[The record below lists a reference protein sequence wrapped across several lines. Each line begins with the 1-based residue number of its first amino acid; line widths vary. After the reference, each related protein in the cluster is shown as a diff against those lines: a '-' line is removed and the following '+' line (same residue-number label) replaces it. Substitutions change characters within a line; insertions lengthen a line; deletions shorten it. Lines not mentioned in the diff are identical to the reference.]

1 MSNIVKHE
9 SPTFQITT
17 LDEAMR
23 YATAIADAGI
33 VPQAFKRQPA
43 NILVAQEISK
53 ALGESVWVTMS
64 EMSIISGRPSFSAKF
79 MRSRVRQAGHR
90 LRESFDKETGT
101 ARAVIIR
108 SDDPEFEHV
117 AEWDQAKAE
126 QHQLWGKGHW
136 QKNPE
141 LMLKNRAL
149 SEVVREACYEV
160 MGGVAYTP
168 DEVQDFAPVRNDA
181 QRMDHHP
188 QQAPQAPQESVPY
201 WWTAKDQRDRDTYV
215 SDFTESLLAAE
226 RDGDEGRIGK
236 LSAFVERHGDG
247 DLVRMAQQTV
257 NRMRRN
263 AAQDAP
269 QDVEEVPVDPEGGP
283 TVVDAVENAQTV
295 LDAEVVN
302 A

>member
-9 SPTFQITT
+9 QSSFQIQT

-23 YATAIADAGI
+23 FSEAIAQAGI
-33 VPQAFKRQPA
+33 VPDSFKRQPA

-90 LRESFDKETGT
+90 LRESFDKETGV

-108 SDDPEFEHV
+108 SDDPEFEHS
-117 AEWDQAKAE
+117 AEWDKAKAE

-136 QKNPE
+136 KKNPE

-168 DEVQDFAPVRNDA
+168 DEVQDFAPVRNEA
-181 QRMDHHP
+181 QRMDQEP
-188 QQAPQAPQESVPY
+188 QQRQDAQPSKQSEVDQEEQ
-201 WWTAKDQRDRDTYV
+201 QRQYEEWEKAQMDKLMA
-215 SDFTESLLAAE
+215 SEAS
-226 RDGDEGRIGK
+226 GDLEG
-236 LSAFVERHGDG
+236 VERVRGWFSQNNHQRLAQMSGQIVERMKATQEASPTAGDAV
-247 DLVRMAQQTV
+247 DNAQQ
-257 NRMRRN
+257 
-263 AAQDAP
+263 
-269 QDVEEVPVDPEGGP
+269 
-283 TVVDAVENAQTV
+283 V